1 MPVWQSF
8 YEEMKDQ
15 GFEIISAAQDTG
27 GEEAAGNI
35 FDDGGATYTT
45 IIDVQHTI
53 SSLYNFVNVPSA
65 VWIDEEG
72 KIVRYNEGTYAATH
86 KMGTFEF
93 GRDDYLPAVRDWV
106 LKGADSEYVQSTQDV
121 SKNIIARSS
130 DAEQAE
136 PTFKLGVYFHLQGDE
151 ERANQYW
158 EKAQALNPDS
168 WNFHRQDW
176 SFTPS
181 EAILNWQKKVQG
193 LGGKPYYQ
201 PLGLTKKP

>member
-1 MPVWQSF
+1 
-8 YEEMKDQ
+8 MKDHN
-15 GFEIISAAQDTG
+15 FEIISAAQDTG
-27 GEEAAGNI
+27 GEEAAGTL
-35 FDDGGATYTT
+35 FDRAGATYTT

-53 SSLYNFVNVPSA
+53 SSLYNFVNVPSE

-72 KIVRYNEGTYAATH
+72 KIVRYNEGTYASTH

-106 LKGADSEYVQSTQDV
+106 ENGVESEFVQSAQDV

-158 EKAQALNPDS
+158 EKAQTLNPDS

-181 EAILNWQKKVQG
+181 EGILTWQKKVQG
-193 LGGKPYYQ
+193 LGDRPYYQ
-201 PLGLTKKP
+201 PLGLKKKP

>member
-1 MPVWQSF
+1 
-8 YEEMKDQ
+8 MKDHN
-15 GFEIISAAQDTG
+15 FEIISAAQDTG
-27 GEEAAGNI
+27 GEEAAGTL
-35 FDDGGATYTT
+35 FDRAGATYTT

-72 KIVRYNEGTYAATH
+72 KIVRYNEGTYASTH

-106 LKGADSEYVQSTQDV
+106 ENGVESEFVQSAQDV

-158 EKAQALNPDS
+158 EKAQTLNPDS

-193 LGGKPYYQ
+193 LGDRPYYQ
-201 PLGLTKKP
+201 PLGLKKKP